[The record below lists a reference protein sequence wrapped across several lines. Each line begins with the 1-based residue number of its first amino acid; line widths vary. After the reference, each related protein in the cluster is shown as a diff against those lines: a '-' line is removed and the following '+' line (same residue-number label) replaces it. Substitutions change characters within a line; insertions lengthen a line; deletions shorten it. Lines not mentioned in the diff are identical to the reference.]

1 MSQEDACPTRRTAA
15 SILKRVAVTLF
26 VAALL
31 AWVLRQAWLEAGAIN
46 WRELQMRPGLI
57 ALSILL
63 TLIAW
68 VLHGA
73 LWAVMIRGLGYDL
86 SLVGGIRGNL
96 IGNLGNYIPGKI
108 FIIVLRA
115 KIVACEGVPWMIV
128 ASSVVLETLLR
139 NIVAALLAALG
150 VWYLGVGGSYAGALA
165 LAVILSAIVVH
176 PAVFNPLTDFVL
188 RKMKRPPLP
197 RHLRLGQVL
206 ALLGGYAVYWA
217 IYAVAFW
224 LLAAGTLNTDFTQL
238 PGLAVSLF
246 LSMIASMLAVFAPV
260 GLGVADATMAG
271 VLAQTS
277 VMAAPAVLAVI
288 ARVWRTLMEVA
299 TAGICWLLPGG
310 VGGEVSGT
318 TDGDEPACP
327 GR

>member
-1 MSQEDACPTRRTAA
+1 MSVSQEDARPARRSAT
-15 SILKRVAVTLF
+15 SILKRIAVTLL

-31 AWVLRQAWLEAGAIN
+31 AWVLRQAWLEAGTIN
-46 WRELQMRPGLI
+46 WRELEVRPGLI
-57 ALSILL
+57 VLSILL
-63 TLIAW
+63 ALVAW

-86 SLVGGIRGNL
+86 SVLGGIRGNL

-115 KIVACEGVPWMIV
+115 RIVACEGVPWMIV

-139 NIVAALLAALG
+139 NIVAALLAAVGL
-150 VWYLGVGGSYAGALA
+150 WHLGVGGSYTGALA

-176 PAVFNPLTDFVL
+176 PAIFNPLTDFVL
-188 RKMKRPPLP
+188 RKMRRPPLP

-206 ALLGGYAVYWA
+206 ALLGGYTVYWA
-217 IYAVAFW
+217 IYVLSFW
-224 LLAAGTLNTDFTQL
+224 LLAAGTLNTDLTQL
-238 PGLAVSLF
+238 PGLSVSLF
-246 LSMIASMLAVFAPV
+246 LSMIASMLAVFTPV

-271 VLAQTS
+271 VLAQTT
-277 VMAAPAVLAVI
+277 ALTAPAVLAVI

-299 TAGICWLLPGG
+299 TAGICWVLPGG
-310 VGGEVSGT
+310 GGGELPHA
-318 TDGDEPACP
+318 GDVNCDEE
-327 GR
+327 